1 MSVATYRIY
10 KKECAP
16 NTNQTTVSLYLEKE
30 GLVLYLVFLKMLPA
44 VDEKSA
50 ESGVTVITDSGSF
63 RRDRAEIKA
72 SYKKYIIVA
81 VAVVVVVAVAIG
93 GILGAVHIS
102 NKAAQGV
109 WKEYNLRLTDKQGKK
124 VDEKVQVDL
133 KDNITVYNV
142 NNEKFHV
149 AMDNSRSLVVYK
161 MEMND
166 KFACYLT
173 PMNKSEETD
182 SKDVANALE
191 QPNTFENTTNED
203 NEQKQFVANTSPIKN
218 KSLLSPRMQEFC
230 RNLEAYWLT
239 QKDGNIVDGGSTQTP
254 AGGKRQ
260 KRACV
265 RIRYI
270 CWVRIRIC
278 IRVRIGLFRWY
289 CRYRYTYVLRY
300 CYRYRC
306 FGK

>member
-1 MSVATYRIY
+1 
-10 KKECAP
+10 
-16 NTNQTTVSLYLEKE
+16 
-30 GLVLYLVFLKMLPA
+30 MLPA

-102 NKAAQGV
+102 NKAAQDV
-109 WKEYNLRLTDKQGKK
+109 WKEYHLRLTDKQGKK
-124 VDEKVQVDL
+124 VEEKVQVDL

-191 QPNTFENTTNED
+191 QPNTVENTTNED

-218 KSLLSPRMQEFC
+218 KSFLSPRMKEFC

-239 QKDGNIVDGGSTQTP
+239 QKDGNTVDGASTQTP
-254 AGGKRQ
+254 AGGERQ
-260 KRACV
+260 KRACY

-270 CWVRIRIC
+270 CRVRIRIC
-278 IRVRIGLFRWY
+278 IRVRIGFRWY
-289 CRYRYTYVLRY
+289 CRYRYTYVFRY

>member
-1 MSVATYRIY
+1 
-10 KKECAP
+10 
-16 NTNQTTVSLYLEKE
+16 
-30 GLVLYLVFLKMLPA
+30 MLPA

-102 NKAAQGV
+102 NKAAQDV
-109 WKEYNLRLTDKQGKK
+109 WKEYHLRLTDKQGKK
-124 VDEKVQVDL
+124 VEEKVQVDL

-191 QPNTFENTTNED
+191 QPNESTTDDDDED
-203 NEQKQFVANTSPIKN
+203 EDTNDEQKQFVANTSPIKD
-218 KSLLSPRMQEFC
+218 KSFLSPRMQEFC
-230 RNLEAYWLT
+230 KDLKAYWLT
-239 QKDGNIVDGGSTQTP
+239 QKDDNTVDGANTQAP
-254 AGGKRQ
+254 AGAHRQ
-260 KRACV
+260 KRGCHWH
-265 RIRYI
+265 RCMRL
-270 CWVRIRIC
+270 RRIC
-278 IRVRIGLFRWY
+278 SCIRCKTCKSCKRICVWRVSSGW
-289 CRYRYTYVLRY
+289 CRK
-300 CYRYRC
+300 CH
-306 FGK
+306 